1 MDQPAPAISV
11 IMPAYNRAASIGRA
25 IDSVLAQDFSDF
37 ELIVVDDGSSDGTA
51 EVVAAV
57 ADPRVRLIRLDKNG
71 GGNAARNRG
80 IDEARA
86 PLLAFLDSDDA
97 FLPHKLGFA
106 VAFLRD
112 RPEIGVLLD
121 SFVKT
126 WPDQPGR
133 PDESMRNAVLDDN
146 EAVLEALFTRRI
158 WKATPAITVRRAV
171 AIRAGRFDEG
181 LKRRQDF
188 DFIVR
193 LAAAGRC
200 ATTDEVLWTKSATS
214 DAISADLDSF
224 IGSVLQFH
232 QRHPAYL
239 ANPAYRRG
247 LALDLARHFKRL
259 AKRRR
264 GVKFLRD
271 LAPLVRAFGLPTVVK
286 LLRDG
291 RRELEAHRTHRRA
304 SRRN

>member
-1 MDQPAPAISV
+1 MDPPAPAISV
-11 IMPAYNRAASIGRA
+11 IMPAFNRAEMIGRA
-25 IDSVLAQDFSDF
+25 IDSVLAQDFGDY
-37 ELIVVDDGSSDGTA
+37 ELIVVDDGSADGTA

-57 ADPRVRLIRLDKNG
+57 LDPRVRLIRLDSNG

-80 IDEARA
+80 IREARA

-106 VAFLRD
+106 VGFLRS
-112 RPEIGVLLD
+112 RPQIDVLLD
-121 SFVKT
+121 SFIKT
-126 WPDQPGR
+126 YPDKPER
-133 PDESMRNAVLDDN
+133 SDEALRNPLLDDN
-146 EAVLEALFTRRI
+146 QAVLEALFMRKI
-158 WKATPAITVRRAV
+158 WKATPAITVRRDV
-171 AIRAGRFDEG
+171 AIRAGLFDES

-193 LAAAGRC
+193 LAALGRC
-200 ATTDEVLWTKSATS
+200 ATTDQLLWTKSATA

-224 IGSVLQFH
+224 IGAVLQFH

-247 LALDLARHFKRL
+247 LALDLARHFTRL

-264 GVKFLRD
+264 GAKMLRD
-271 LAPLVRAFGLPTVVK
+271 VAPLVRALGLPTLVR
-286 LLRDG
+286 LLAEG
-291 RRELEAHRTHRRA
+291 RGELKAHRTRRRA
-304 SRRN
+304 NRRG